1 MNLFTVN
8 QVNQVYVAT
17 ALKDSHLTTAA
28 ADKGKIYMGTT
39 APSGEDATS
48 FLEESIYF
56 EHSGP
61 GGITRS
67 DNIDIN
73 KIMYVHA
80 TPASD
85 MAVALKQYIV
95 KVDATA
101 LDSGNVLPNQDYIL
115 RIELTNYM
123 GVSPEDSHY
132 WKYGMVH
139 TTSSM
144 TAANFYKKLAES
156 ILKNMSREAVK
167 FVKLLAVT
175 STSSINENDVISLS
189 SVANDTY
196 VNGNSG
202 TAWAN
207 VTGLAIRE
215 VEPDWILG
223 LKKQKIVHFN
233 LTGVPFE
240 YDGETI
246 YWLSGEDAET
256 ELKPTDS
263 SEVLVNSKLA
273 ADYEYFFHGERG
285 DQYRMV
291 GWPDYIPTQYMV
303 DPTNTYGYD
312 FVQIHY
318 YYTGPNEGAQ
328 KSEKDITF
336 LCPRA
341 VSDSTPS
348 AVGAIASAIE
358 SAINTAIEAKD
369 TALINDTID
378 AAIVDTDSDLYAD
391 INS

>member
-1 MNLFTVN
+1 MNLFTEN
-8 QVNQVYVAT
+8 QVNQVYVVT
-17 ALKDSHLTTAA
+17 NGIKSGHLTKAVE
-28 ADKGKIYMGTT
+28 DKGKIYMGKTN
-39 APSGEDATS
+39 PDAS
-48 FLEESIYF
+48 PFMNESIYF

-67 DNIDIN
+67 DNIDLD

-95 KVDATA
+95 KVDSSAYDTG
-101 LDSGNVLPNQDYIL
+101 DNSSYVLPNQDFIL
-115 RIELTNYM
+115 RIELTNYI

-144 TAANFYKKLAES
+144 SPSDFYKKLAES

-175 STSSINENDVISLS
+175 STSSVNEADVISMS

-202 TAWAN
+202 TTWAN

-215 VEPDWILG
+215 VEPDWIFG
-223 LKKQKIVHFN
+223 LKKQKIIHFN
-233 LTGVPFE
+233 ITGLPFDN
-240 YDGETI
+240 DGETI
-246 YWLSGEDAET
+246 YWLSGENEDT
-256 ELKPTDS
+256 EVKPIDS
-263 SEVLVNSKLA
+263 AVVLNNSKLA

-291 GWPDYIPTQYMV
+291 GWPDYIPTKYMAN
-303 DPTNTYGYD
+303 PEATYGYD
-312 FVQIHY
+312 FIQIHY

-336 LCPRA
+336 LVPGASGSSLSSVSQAIVAAIQAAIDAKGTA
-341 VSDSTPS
+341 V
-348 AVGAIASAIE
+348 ANAA
-358 SAINTAIEAKD
+358 
-369 TALINDTID
+369 ID
-378 AAIVDTDSDLYAD
+378 AAIVDEDSNLHAAL
-391 INS
+391 NA

>member
-8 QVNQVYVAT
+8 QVNHVYVTT
-17 ALKDSHLTTAA
+17 ALKDSHLTPGSS
-28 ADKGKIYMGTT
+28 DRGKIYMGIT

-48 FLEESIYF
+48 FIEESIYF

-67 DNIDIN
+67 DNIDLD
-73 KIMYVHA
+73 KIMYIHA
-80 TPASD
+80 TPAKA
-85 MAVALKQYIV
+85 MERALKQYIV
-95 KVDATA
+95 KVDASA

-115 RIELTNYM
+115 RIELTNYI
-123 GVSPEDSHY
+123 GNSPEDSKY

-139 TTSSM
+139 TTSNMS
-144 TAANFYKKLAES
+144 AADFYKKLAES

-167 FVKLLAVT
+167 FIKLLAVT
-175 STSSINENDVISLS
+175 STSSVNEADVISLA
-189 SVANDTY
+189 SVSNDTY

-246 YWLSGEDAET
+246 YWLNGENEDT
-256 ELKPTDS
+256 ELEPTTS
-263 SEVLVNSKLA
+263 SVTLTNSKLA

-291 GWPDYIPTQYMV
+291 GWPDYIPTKYMA
-303 DPTNTYGYD
+303 DPEATYGYD
-312 FVQIHY
+312 FIQIHY
-318 YYTGPNEGAQ
+318 SYIGPNEGAQ

-336 LCPRA
+336 LVPGASGSSLSSASQEIVAAIQAAIDAKGTA
-341 VSDSTPS
+341 V
-348 AVGAIASAIE
+348 ANAA
-358 SAINTAIEAKD
+358 
-369 TALINDTID
+369 ID
-378 AAIVDTDSDLYAD
+378 AAIVDEDSDLYAAL
-391 INS
+391 NA

>member
-8 QVNQVYVAT
+8 QVNQVYVTT
-17 ALKDSHLTTAA
+17 ALKDSHLVAGA
-28 ADKGKIYMGTT
+28 ADYGKIYMGTT

-56 EHSGP
+56 EHSGK

-80 TPASD
+80 TPASK
-85 MAVALKQYIV
+85 MEKYLQQYEV
-95 KVDATA
+95 KVDSTA

-139 TTSSM
+139 TTSNMS
-144 TAANFYKKLAES
+144 ASAFYVALAKS

-167 FVKLLAVT
+167 FLKVYLNTNSTAGSVT
-175 STSSINENDVISLS
+175 LSNEVTLSTLS
-189 SVANDTY
+189 SFTGTY
-196 VNGNSG
+196 Y
-202 TAWAN
+202 
-207 VTGLAIRE
+207 GLILQE

-240 YDGETI
+240 VDGETI
-246 YWLSGEDAET
+246 YWLKDEDEEH
-256 ELKPTDS
+256 ELKPTTNS
-263 SEVLVNSKLA
+263 SLKIVNSKLA

-303 DPTNTYGYD
+303 DPSNQYGYD

-336 LCPRA
+336 LVPKAAAGTAGVVSSAAQAIVDA
-341 VSDSTPS
+341 VQEAIDAKAT
-348 AVGAIASAIE
+348 AVANA
-358 SAINTAIEAKD
+358 AIEA
-369 TALINDTID
+369 NG
-378 AAIVDTDSDLYAD
+378 
-391 INS
+391 

>member
-1 MNLFTVN
+1 MNLFTEN
-8 QVNQVYVAT
+8 QVNQVYVVT
-17 ALKDSHLTTAA
+17 NGIKDSHLTKAD
-28 ADKGKIYMGTT
+28 ADKGKIYMGKTN
-39 APSGEDATS
+39 PDAS
-48 FLEESIYF
+48 PFMNESIYF

-80 TPASD
+80 TPSSE
-85 MAVALKQYIV
+85 MEKYLQQYEV
-95 KVDATA
+95 KVDSSA

-139 TTSSM
+139 TTGSM
-144 TAANFYKKLAES
+144 SASDFYIALAKS
-156 ILKNMSREAVK
+156 ILRNMSREAVK
-167 FVKLLAVT
+167 FLKVYLNTNSTAGSVT
-175 STSSINENDVISLS
+175 LSNEVTLDTLS
-189 SVANDTY
+189 SFTGTY
-196 VNGNSG
+196 Y
-202 TAWAN
+202 
-207 VTGLAIRE
+207 GLILQE

-223 LKKQKIVHFN
+223 LKKQKIIHFN
-233 LTGVPFE
+233 LTGVPFD

-246 YWLSGEDAET
+246 YWLSGEDEET
-256 ELKPTDS
+256 ELTPTNSDN
-263 SEVLVNSKLA
+263 VINNSKLA

-303 DPTNTYGYD
+303 DPNNQYGYD

-318 YYTGPNEGAQ
+318 SYIGPNEGAQ

-336 LCPRA
+336 LVSKTSMTREGV
-341 VSDSTPS
+341 VSDAAQAIVD
-348 AVGAIASAIE
+348 AVQKAIDAKATAIANA
-358 SAINTAIEAKD
+358 AIEA
-369 TALINDTID
+369 
-378 AAIVDTDSDLYAD
+378 
-391 INS
+391 NS

>member
-8 QVNQVYVAT
+8 QVNQVYVTT
-17 ALKDSHLTTAA
+17 ALKDSHLAA
-28 ADKGKIYMGTT
+28 GSSDYGKIYLGTT

-67 DNIDIN
+67 DNIDID

-80 TPASD
+80 TPASE
-85 MAVALKQYIV
+85 MEKYLQQYEV
-95 KVDATA
+95 KVDSSA
-101 LDSGNVLPNQDYIL
+101 LDSGSVLPNQDYIL

-139 TTSSM
+139 TTGSM
-144 TAANFYKKLAES
+144 SVSDFYVALAKS

-167 FVKLLAVT
+167 FLKVYLNTNSTAGSVT
-175 STSSINENDVISLS
+175 LSNEVTLNNVDSMSST
-189 SVANDTY
+189 Y
-196 VNGNSG
+196 Y
-202 TAWAN
+202 
-207 VTGLAIRE
+207 GLILQE

-233 LTGVPFE
+233 LTGVPFD
-240 YDGETI
+240 YDGENI
-246 YWLSGEDAET
+246 YWLKGENEDT
-256 ELKPTDS
+256 ELKPTNS
-263 SEVLVNSKLA
+263 TVKIVNSKLA

-291 GWPDYIPTQYMV
+291 GWPDYIPTKYMV
-303 DPTNTYGYD
+303 DPTATYGYD
-312 FVQIHY
+312 FIQIHY
-318 YYTGPNEGAQ
+318 CYTGPNEGAQ

-336 LCPRA
+336 LVPGA
-341 VSDSTPS
+341 SGTSLSS
-348 AVGAIASAIE
+348 ASQAIVAAIQQ
-358 SAINTAIEAKD
+358 AINAKD

-378 AAIVDTDSDLYAD
+378 AAIVDTESDLYAAL
-391 INS
+391 N

>member
-1 MNLFTVN
+1 MNLFTEN
-8 QVNQVYVAT
+8 QVNHVYVTT

-28 ADKGKIYMGTT
+28 SDYGKIYMGTT

-56 EHSGP
+56 EHSGK

-73 KIMYVHA
+73 KIMYVTA

-85 MAVALKQYIV
+85 MAVTLKQYTI
-95 KVDATA
+95 KVAASA

-139 TTSSM
+139 TTSGM
-144 TAANFYKKLAES
+144 TEANFYKSLAKS

-167 FVKLLAVT
+167 FLKIYNNTTEVTLANVDSQTFT
-175 STSSINENDVISLS
+175 ST
-189 SVANDTY
+189 
-196 VNGNSG
+196 NGII
-202 TAWAN
+202 
-207 VTGLAIRE
+207 LRE
-215 VEPDWILG
+215 VEPEWTLG
-223 LKKQKIVHFN
+223 LKRQKVINFN
-233 LTGVPFE
+233 ITGIPFE

-246 YWLSGEDAET
+246 YWLNGET
-256 ELKPTDS
+256 EETDVKPTAS
-263 SEVLVNSKLA
+263 SVKIVNSKLA

-285 DQYRMV
+285 DQYRMA

-303 DPTNTYGYD
+303 DPNNQYGYD

-336 LCPRA
+336 LVPKVA
-341 VSDSTPS
+341 AGTAGVVSDAAQAIVN
-348 AVGAIASAIE
+348 AVQTAIDAKAT
-358 SAINTAIEAKD
+358 AVANAAIEANIYNKP
-369 TALINDTID
+369 
-378 AAIVDTDSDLYAD
+378 
-391 INS
+391 

>member
-1 MNLFTVN
+1 MNLFTEN
-8 QVNQVYVAT
+8 QVNQVYVTT
-17 ALKDSHLTTAA
+17 ALKDSHLTAGNS
-28 ADKGKIYMGTT
+28 DYGKVYMGFT
-39 APSGEDATS
+39 APSGKDATS
-48 FLEESIYF
+48 FIEESIYF

-80 TPASD
+80 TPSSE
-85 MAVALKQYIV
+85 MEKYLQQYEV
-95 KVDATA
+95 KVDSSA

-139 TTSSM
+139 TTGSM
-144 TAANFYKKLAES
+144 SASDFYVALAKS
-156 ILKNMSREAVK
+156 ILRNMSREAVK
-167 FVKLLAVT
+167 FLKVYLNTNSTAGSVT
-175 STSSINENDVISLS
+175 LSNEVTLDTLS
-189 SVANDTY
+189 SFTGTY
-196 VNGNSG
+196 Y
-202 TAWAN
+202 
-207 VTGLAIRE
+207 GLILQE

-223 LKKQKIVHFN
+223 LKKQKIIHFN
-233 LTGVPFE
+233 LTGVPFD

-246 YWLSGEDAET
+246 YWLSGEDEET
-256 ELKPTDS
+256 ELTPTNSDN
-263 SEVLVNSKLA
+263 VINNSKLA

-303 DPTNTYGYD
+303 DPNNQYGYD

-318 YYTGPNEGAQ
+318 SYIGPNEGAQ

-336 LCPRA
+336 LVPKA
-341 VSDSTPS
+341 AAGTAGVVSD
-348 AVGAIASAIE
+348 AAQ
-358 SAINTAIEAKD
+358 
-369 TALINDTID
+369 
-378 AAIVDTDSDLYAD
+378 AIVDAVQEAIDAKATAIAKAAIKPGSGK
-391 INS
+391 ISNS

>member
-8 QVNQVYVAT
+8 QVNQVYVTT
-17 ALKDSHLTTAA
+17 ALKDSHLTAGNS
-28 ADKGKIYMGTT
+28 DYGKIYMGIT

-48 FLEESIYF
+48 FVEESIYF

-67 DNIDIN
+67 DNIDLD

-80 TPASD
+80 TPASE
-85 MAVALKQYIV
+85 MTVALKQYII

-101 LDSGNVLPNQDYIL
+101 LDSGNVLPNEDYIL

-139 TTSSM
+139 TGGSM
-144 TAANFYKKLAES
+144 SASEFYVALAKS

-167 FVKLLAVT
+167 FLKVSLGTNSACSSTTEVT
-175 STSSINENDVISLS
+175 LSNIDSMSST
-189 SVANDTY
+189 Y
-196 VNGNSG
+196 Y
-202 TAWAN
+202 
-207 VTGLAIRE
+207 GLVLEE

-233 LTGVPFE
+233 ITGVPFD

-246 YWLSGEDAET
+246 YWLDGENEET
-256 ELKPTDS
+256 EVTPTDS
-263 SEVLVNSKLA
+263 SDVIVNSKLA

-291 GWPDYIPTQYMV
+291 GWPDYIPTKYMV

-318 YYTGPNEGAQ
+318 SYIGPNEGAQ

-336 LCPRA
+336 LVPKA
-341 VSDSTPS
+341 AAGTPGVVSD
-348 AVGAIASAIE
+348 AAQAIV
-358 SAINTAIEAKD
+358 TAIENAMNAKS
-369 TALINDTID
+369 TAVASAAID
-378 AAIVDTDSDLYAD
+378 AAIVDTDSDLYAAL
-391 INS
+391 NN